1 MSLSIEEENMS
12 NKTYDRLK
20 VTALILTPVL
30 AFLASLVNI
39 WGLPYGEQI
48 VATLTAIDTLIGAIV
63 VASNNAY
70 NNKLQPPDDPDLPEE

>member
-1 MSLSIEEENMS
+1 MS
-12 NKTYDRLK
+12 NKVYDRLK

-30 AFLASLVNI
+30 AFLASMVNI

-63 VASNNAY
+63 VVA
-70 NNKLQPPDDPDLPEE
+70 NKSYKPPEEEETTE

>member
-1 MSLSIEEENMS
+1 MS
-12 NKTYDRLK
+12 NKVYDRLK

-70 NNKLQPPDDPDLPEE
+70 NNKLQPPDDPELPEE